1 MSFSVVGVHGDVH
14 CVQVDDLLEADC
26 DDVGVAGAR
35 VRVGEEPGAH
45 GVGGACEV
53 KLRRARYEVSAA
65 SCERERRSI
74 CSVYTDLLGVDVPCG
89 ALDVYR
95 GELCEFGLAG
105 CELLQDP
112 SLVVRKSKGG
122 FRMGDLGWGI

>member
-1 MSFSVVGVHGDVH
+1 VDLVLPDGRALGRLGVHGDVH

-26 DDVGVAGAR
+26 DDVGVASAR

-53 KLRRARYEVSAA
+53 K
-65 SCERERRSI
+65 
-74 CSVYTDLLGVDVPCG
+74 LLGVDVPCG

-112 SLVVRKSKGG
+112 SLSYLCDSLLIDTSPF
-122 FRMGDLGWGI
+122 FRFDIHCT